1 MAENVVILFQWVVFL
16 GIALVCI
23 FASIMVVSNKNPV
36 HCALWMV
43 LTFLATAGL
52 YVMLHS
58 QFIAIV
64 QVIVYAG
71 AIMMLIL
78 FVVMLLDLEVELR
91 SRLKFLYSKAIG
103 GVFAVLLML
112 GIFYAVIT
120 RVLKGSVG
128 SFTPEKVSAVGNVK
142 AVGKVLFTDYL
153 FPFEVA
159 SILLVV
165 GIVGAVIM
173 SKRRE
178 ARKE

>member
-1 MAENVVILFQWVVFL
+1 MAENIVTLSQWLIFL
-16 GIALVCI
+16 GISLTCI

-52 YVMLHS
+52 YVLLHS
-58 QFIAIV
+58 TFIAVV

-103 GVFAVLLML
+103 GFLAVLLML

-120 RVLKGSVG
+120 RVLKGSSG
-128 SFTPEKVSAVGNVK
+128 SFTPEKVSAVGSTR
-142 AVGKVLFTDYL
+142 AVGEVLFTDYL
-153 FPFEVA
+153 LPFEVA
-159 SILLVV
+159 SILLVA
-165 GIVGAVIM
+165 GIVGAVIL

-178 ARKE
+178 PRKE

>member
-1 MAENVVILFQWVVFL
+1 MAENVVILFQWLVFL
-16 GIALVCI
+16 GIGLVCI
-23 FASIMVVSNKNPV
+23 FASIMVVSKKNPV

-103 GVFAVLLML
+103 GLFAVLLML
-112 GIFYAVIT
+112 GIFYAVTT
-120 RVLKGSVG
+120 RVLKGNVG
-128 SFTPEKVSAVGNVK
+128 SFTPEKMSAVGNVK
-142 AVGKVLFTDYL
+142 AVGKVLFTEYL

>member
-1 MAENVVILFQWVVFL
+1 MAENFVIFFQWLVFL
-16 GIALVCI
+16 GIGIVCI

-103 GVFAVLLML
+103 ALFAVLLML
-112 GIFYAVIT
+112 GIFYAVTT
-120 RVLKGSVG
+120 RVLKGNVG
-128 SFTPEKVSAVGNVK
+128 SFTPEKMSAVGNVK
-142 AVGKVLFTDYL
+142 AVGKVLFTEYL

>member
-1 MAENVVILFQWVVFL
+1 MAESVVILFQWLVFL

-78 FVVMLLDLEVELR
+78 FGWL
-91 SRLKFLYSKAIG
+91 
-103 GVFAVLLML
+103 
-112 GIFYAVIT
+112 
-120 RVLKGSVG
+120 VLKLDYLREVG
-128 SFTPEKVSAVGNVK
+128 ATMLVTFSAVTCIAAIPGRYNAAGALNDRYEGNDII
-142 AVGKVLFTDYL
+142 GLQTSLND
-153 FPFEVA
+153 
-159 SILLVV
+159 
-165 GIVGAVIM
+165 
-173 SKRRE
+173 
-178 ARKE
+178 

>member
-91 SRLKFLYSKAIG
+91 SKLKFLYSKAIG